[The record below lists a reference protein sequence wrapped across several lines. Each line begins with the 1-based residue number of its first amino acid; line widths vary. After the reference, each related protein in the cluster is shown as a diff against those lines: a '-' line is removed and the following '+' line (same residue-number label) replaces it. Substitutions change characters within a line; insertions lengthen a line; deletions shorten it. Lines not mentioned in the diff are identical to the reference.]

1 MQTLTPAEFK
11 NCCATI
17 YEDKALQFLLGP
29 SLHPGGLRLTRRL
42 AEKIGLFSRDTVLD
56 AACGLGESTR
66 FLAREYGCRVYGLD
80 LSRTLAH
87 GAASTHNGENAYY
100 LVGDG
105 EHIPMRDNSFTAA
118 ISECSMCLMPESR
131 RGLRE
136 IFRALRPGGRMG
148 MTDIA
153 ISGPLPSELEE
164 MLMRFLC
171 ISSEISWSEYPT
183 MIEAEGFDR
192 VEVTDESSS
201 LNELL
206 EALRKRLLLAE
217 LLTAV
222 GKLSP
227 GRDRLEQ
234 GKRLVSVAKS
244 AVDQGSLRYA
254 MITAQKPVV

>member
-1 MQTLTPAEFK
+1 MQTLASSEFK
-11 NCCATI
+11 SCCATL

-42 AEKIGLFSRDTVLD
+42 AERLGLLSTDTVLD
-56 AACGLGESTR
+56 AACGLGESSH
-66 FLAREYGCRVYGLD
+66 FLAREYGCRVFGVD
-80 LSRTLAH
+80 LSRTLAR
-87 GAASTHNGENAYY
+87 GASSTHNGEDSYY

-105 EHIPMRDNSFTAA
+105 EYLPLRDDSFTAA

-131 RGLRE
+131 KGLGE
-136 IFRALRPGGRMG
+136 IFRALRPGGRIG
-148 MTDIA
+148 ITDITV
-153 ISGPLPSELEE
+153 SGPLPSELEE
-164 MLMRFLC
+164 TLMRFLC
-171 ISSEISWSEYPT
+171 ISNEISWSEYPT
-183 MIEAEGFDR
+183 MVEAEGFDR

-201 LNELL
+201 FHELL

-222 GKLSP
+222 GKLSI
-227 GRDRLEQ
+227 GRDQLDQ
-234 GKRLVSVAKS
+234 GKHLVSLAKA

>member
-1 MQTLTPAEFK
+1 M
-11 NCCATI
+11 
-17 YEDKALQFLLGP
+17 
-29 SLHPGGLRLTRRL
+29 
-42 AEKIGLFSRDTVLD
+42 D

-66 FLAREYGCRVYGLD
+66 FLTREYGCRIFGID

-87 GAASTHNGENAYY
+87 RAASTNNGEHAYY

-105 EHIPMRDNSFTAA
+105 EHLPLKADCFTAA

-131 RGLRE
+131 KGLRE
-136 IFRALRPGGRMG
+136 IFRALKPSGRIG
-148 MTDIA
+148 ITDIA

-164 MLMRFLC
+164 TLMRFLC

-183 MIEAEGFDR
+183 MIEAEGFDE
-192 VEVTDESSS
+192 VEVTDESNS
-201 LNELL
+201 LKELL

-222 GKLSP
+222 GKLSI
-227 GRDRLEQ
+227 GRDQLDQ
-234 GKRLVSVAKS
+234 GKHLVSLAKG

-254 MITAQKPVV
+254 MITARKPVA